1 MNNEAMDRDELIEW
15 VKSRLN
21 DAEGDL
27 NNGLIPFNVQ
37 RFNEFSLAYHSDYM
51 GEAGLW
57 GFKNENSDVVCSP
70 KFLFKP
76 FCYGEN
82 YIVCEGSGWEHYD
95 ELPEGRIWSKEM
107 KWGLINKDF
116 ETIIP
121 FEYDEIECVSPDL
134 FAEDGEVIKTEI
146 DYFVCRKYNE
156 DKNSFY
162 LDSEVRDSKNNLII
176 SGYSDVDYRIECNQ
190 LVVYKER
197 ERWDTNSDP
206 GYAGVYDLSLNK
218 EIIAPNKYHDIEIID
233 YNLFVVSDDV
243 ENMYYGTLIN
253 EKEEIIGEEKYWSQV
268 CKTFRDNSK
277 YKYQA
282 STMDKKYYVFNIRDN
297 KIVDLLEVSHDDFL
311 NKY

>member
-1 MNNEAMDRDELIEW
+1 MDKETISRDELLEL

-21 DAEGDL
+21 PAEGEM

-37 RFNEFSLAYHSDYM
+37 QFNEFNLAYHSDYM
-51 GEAGLW
+51 GDAGLW
-57 GFKNENSDVVCSP
+57 GFKNENGDVVCSP
-70 KFLFKP
+70 KYLFEP
-76 FCYGEN
+76 FCYGKN
-82 YIVCEGSGWEHYD
+82 YIVCVGSGWEHYN
-95 ELPEGRIWSKEM
+95 ELPEGKMWSKEM

-134 FAEDGEVIKTEI
+134 FDEDGEVIKPET
-146 DYFVCRKYNE
+146 DYFVCRKYND
-156 DKNSFY
+156 DKNRFY

-197 ERWDTNSDP
+197 ERWADNGNP
-206 GYAGVYDLSLNK
+206 GYAGVYDLILNK

-253 EKEEIIGEEKYWSQV
+253 EKEEIIGKEKYWSQI
-268 CKTFRDNSK
+268 CRTYHDSSK

-282 STMDKKYYVFNIRDN
+282 STMDKKYYVFNIKDN
-297 KIVDLLEVSHDDFL
+297 KIVDLLEITQDDFL